1 MSWVFLVL
9 LYGILK
15 GGREIAKKKAMCKNT
30 VMEVLVAY
38 TAISFILVVPQA
50 KDAGG
55 MELKYYLLVAL
66 KAFAI
71 FLAWICS
78 FSSLKHLPVS
88 LYGILS
94 LSRIL
99 FATFLG
105 VIVLHETL
113 GINQILGLILV
124 SAGLLLLKFKPKS
137 KKRAVSSAAH
147 AVSCTAMQADAANA
161 AASAAPRTAAQ
172 ADWAGTT
179 ANTVADV
186 AAATPDDDDQPEMLT
201 PIPIRETTAFFVVL
215 AFLSCVFNSVSGFM
229 DKILMKDIN
238 SSQLQFW
245 YMLFL
250 VSYYVIYL
258 IVRREK
264 LSFSVL
270 KNKWVWLL
278 AVMFVIGDK
287 ALFIANANPESKITV
302 MTLIKQSACI
312 VTILG
317 GKFIFKEKGIGYK
330 LFCASIII
338 AGIVLGVL

>member
-1 MSWVFLVL
+1 MSWIFLVL

-15 GGREIAKKKAMCKNT
+15 GGREIAKKKAMNTNT

-38 TAISFILVVPQA
+38 TALSFILVVPQA

-55 MELKYYLLVAL
+55 MEPKFYFLVAL

-78 FSSLKHLPVS
+78 FRSLKFLPVS

-99 FATFLG
+99 FATLLG
-105 VIVLHETL
+105 VLILHETL
-113 GINQILGLILV
+113 GIFQILGLILV
-124 SAGLLLLKFKPKS
+124 SAGLLLLKFKPKN
-137 KKRAVSSAAH
+137 KKR
-147 AVSCTAMQADAANA
+147 TATADA
-161 AASAAPRTAAQ
+161 SALEDAQ
-172 ADWAGTT
+172 
-179 ANTVADV
+179 NS
-186 AAATPDDDDQPEMLT
+186 EMPT
-201 PIPIRETTAFFVVL
+201 QIPVRETTAFFVAL
-215 AFLSCVFNSVSGFM
+215 AFLSCIFNSISGFM
-229 DKILMKDIN
+229 DKILMKDIT

-258 IVRREK
+258 LVKREK
-264 LSFSVL
+264 ISFSVL

-287 ALFIANANPESKITV
+287 ALFIANGNPESRITV
-302 MTLIKQSACI
+302 MTLLKQSACI
-312 VTILG
+312 ITILG

-338 AGIVLGVL
+338 TGIVLGVL

>member
-1 MSWVFLVL
+1 MSWVLLVL

-124 SAGLLLLKFKPKS
+124 SAGLLLLKFKPF
-137 KKRAVSSAAH
+137 KKGQGS
-147 AVSCTAMQADAANA
+147 TARN
-161 AASAAPRTAAQ
+161 ASAENH
-172 ADWAGTT
+172 D
-179 ANTVADV
+179 
-186 AAATPDDDDQPEMLT
+186 EMLT
-201 PIPIRETTAFFVVL
+201 PIPIRETTAFFVAL

-258 IVRREK
+258 LVRREK

-287 ALFIANANPESKITV
+287 ALFIANASPESRITV

>member
-15 GGREIAKKKAMCKNT
+15 GGREIAKKKAMYTNT

-55 MELKYYLLVAL
+55 MELKYYFLVAL

-78 FSSLKHLPVS
+78 FRSLKHLPVS

-99 FATFLG
+99 FATLLG

-113 GINQILGLILV
+113 GIFQILGLILV
-124 SAGLLLLKFKPKS
+124 SAGLLLLKFKPF
-137 KKRAVSSAAH
+137 KKGQGSTARNTSAEPH
-147 AVSCTAMQADAANA
+147 D
-161 AASAAPRTAAQ
+161 
-172 ADWAGTT
+172 
-179 ANTVADV
+179 
-186 AAATPDDDDQPEMLT
+186 EMLT
-201 PIPIRETTAFFVVL
+201 PIPIRETTAFFVAL
-215 AFLSCVFNSVSGFM
+215 AFLSCVFNSISGFM
-229 DKILMKDIN
+229 DKILMRDIN

-258 IVRREK
+258 LVRREK
-264 LSFSVL
+264 ISFSVL

-287 ALFIANANPESKITV
+287 ALFIANANPESRITV

>member
-15 GGREIAKKKAMCKNT
+15 GAREIAKKKAMSKNT

-38 TAISFILVVPQA
+38 TVLSFVMVIPQV

-55 MELKYYLLVAL
+55 MEIKYYLLVAL

-78 FSSLKHLPVS
+78 FYSLKHLPVS

-105 VIVLHETL
+105 VIILHESL
-113 GINQILGLILV
+113 AFNQLIGLFLV
-124 SAGLLLLKFKPKS
+124 STGLLLLKFKPFKKKS
-137 KKRAVSSAAH
+137 IDFQGGENNQIEMPTQIPV
-147 AVSCTAMQADAANA
+147 MQ
-161 AASAAPRTAAQ
+161 
-172 ADWAGTT
+172 
-179 ANTVADV
+179 
-186 AAATPDDDDQPEMLT
+186 
-201 PIPIRETTAFFVVL
+201 TTAFFVLL
-215 AFLSCVFNSVSGFM
+215 AFLSCIFNSISGFM

-258 IVRREK
+258 FARREK
-264 LSFSVL
+264 ISFAVF
-270 KNKWVWLL
+270 KNKWIWLL
-278 AVMFVIGDK
+278 AIMFVIGDK
-287 ALFIANANPESKITV
+287 ALFIANGNPESRITV

-312 VTILG
+312 ITILG

-330 LFCASIII
+330 LFCAAIII
-338 AGIVLGVL
+338 IGIVLGVL

>member
-1 MSWVFLVL
+1 MSWIFLVL

-15 GGREIAKKKAMCKNT
+15 GGREIAKKKAMNTNT

-38 TAISFILVVPQA
+38 TALSFILVVPQA

-55 MELKYYLLVAL
+55 MEPKFYFLVAL

-78 FSSLKHLPVS
+78 FRSLKFLPVS

-99 FATFLG
+99 FATLLG
-105 VIVLHETL
+105 VLILHEIL
-113 GINQILGLILV
+113 GIFQTLGLILV

-137 KKRAVSSAAH
+137 KKRALA
-147 AVSCTAMQADAANA
+147 TTD
-161 AASAAPRTAAQ
+161 ASALEDAQ
-172 ADWAGTT
+172 
-179 ANTVADV
+179 N
-186 AAATPDDDDQPEMLT
+186 PEMPT
-201 PIPIRETTAFFVVL
+201 QIPVRETTAFFVAL
-215 AFLSCVFNSVSGFM
+215 AFLSCIFNSISGFM
-229 DKILMKDIN
+229 DKILMKDIT

-258 IVRREK
+258 LVKREK
-264 LSFSVL
+264 ISFSVL

-287 ALFIANANPESKITV
+287 ALFIANGNPESRITV
-302 MTLIKQSACI
+302 MTLLKQSACI
-312 VTILG
+312 ITILG

-338 AGIVLGVL
+338 TGIVLGVL

>member
-1 MSWVFLVL
+1 MTWVFLVL

-15 GGREIAKKKAMCKNT
+15 GGREIAKKKAMYTNT

-38 TAISFILVVPQA
+38 TVISFILVVPQA

-55 MELKYYLLVAL
+55 MELKYYFLVAL

-78 FSSLKHLPVS
+78 FRSLKHLPVS

-99 FATFLG
+99 FATLLG

-113 GINQILGLILV
+113 GIFQILGLVLV
-124 SAGLLLLKFKPKS
+124 SSGLLLLKFKPF
-137 KKRAVSSAAH
+137 KKGQGSTARNTSAETH
-147 AVSCTAMQADAANA
+147 D
-161 AASAAPRTAAQ
+161 
-172 ADWAGTT
+172 
-179 ANTVADV
+179 
-186 AAATPDDDDQPEMLT
+186 EMLT
-201 PIPIRETTAFFVVL
+201 PIPIRETTAFFVAL
-215 AFLSCVFNSVSGFM
+215 AFLSCVFNSISGFM
-229 DKILMKDIN
+229 DKILMRDIN

-258 IVRREK
+258 LVRREK
-264 LSFSVL
+264 ISFSVL

-287 ALFIANANPESKITV
+287 ALFIANANPESRITV

>member
-1 MSWVFLVL
+1 MTWVFLVL
-9 LYGILK
+9 LYGVLK
-15 GGREIAKKKAMCKNT
+15 GGREIAKKKAMYTNT

-38 TAISFILVVPQA
+38 TVLSFVLVVPQA

-55 MELKYYLLVAL
+55 MELKFYFLVAL

-78 FSSLKHLPVS
+78 FRSLKFLPVS

-99 FATFLG
+99 FATLLG

-113 GINQILGLILV
+113 GIYQILGLILV

-137 KKRAVSSAAH
+137 RKRSAVRAGAAV
-147 AVSCTAMQADAANA
+147 AGSNGADVE
-161 AASAAPRTAAQ
+161 ASALEAAQ
-172 ADWAGTT
+172 
-179 ANTVADV
+179 N
-186 AAATPDDDDQPEMLT
+186 QEMPT
-201 PIPIRETTAFFVVL
+201 QIPVRETTAFFVAL
-215 AFLSCVFNSVSGFM
+215 AFLSCIFNSVSGFM
-229 DKILMKDIN
+229 DKILMRDIN

-258 IVRREK
+258 LVKREK
-264 LSFSVL
+264 ISFSVL

-287 ALFIANANPESKITV
+287 ALFIANANPESRITV
-302 MTLIKQSACI
+302 MTLLKQSACI
-312 VTILG
+312 ITILG

-338 AGIVLGVL
+338 TGIVLGVL